1 MGRMA
6 QEEQRAG
13 RTSTEQP
20 TSHIA
25 DEHPKAP
32 TYPKRIKL
40 ALQGGGSHGAFTWGV
55 IDRLLEHGGFEVEAV
70 VGTSAGAVNAAVL
83 AYGLVTGGA
92 DGGRERLSDFWHR
105 AAAAGRFG
113 PLQPTPL
120 DRLFSLGNMNFS
132 PLWYLHDLLS
142 KIFSPY
148 EINPANLNPL
158 RNLLPDVIDFD
169 RLHASRNGPELF
181 VCATNVLNGRLRVF
195 HRPEITVDSIM
206 ASATLPHMFQAVEI
220 EGQYYWDG
228 GYCGNPPIFPLI
240 YMGGGRDILIV
251 QINPINIMKVPKTA
265 RAILDH
271 AATLSF
277 NSSLMREMR
286 VIKFIQDLIDCGD
299 LDGAKY
305 MRTLIHTIDAEKEL
319 AAFDVSSK
327 SNVDL
332 GFLLHLFALGR
343 AKADTF
349 IEAHYDDIGLRSS
362 TDISKKFL

>member
-1 MGRMA
+1 MPTRVVAAKPSIRAPAATGFVTVQVRLGWVGYGKEGMGRMA

-132 PLWYLHDLLS
+132 PL
-142 KIFSPY
+142 
-148 EINPANLNPL
+148 
-158 RNLLPDVIDFD
+158 
-169 RLHASRNGPELF
+169 
-181 VCATNVLNGRLRVF
+181 
-195 HRPEITVDSIM
+195 
-206 ASATLPHMFQAVEI
+206 
-220 EGQYYWDG
+220 
-228 GYCGNPPIFPLI
+228 
-240 YMGGGRDILIV
+240 
-251 QINPINIMKVPKTA
+251 
-265 RAILDH
+265 
-271 AATLSF
+271 
-277 NSSLMREMR
+277 
-286 VIKFIQDLIDCGD
+286 
-299 LDGAKY
+299 
-305 MRTLIHTIDAEKEL
+305 
-319 AAFDVSSK
+319 
-327 SNVDL
+327 
-332 GFLLHLFALGR
+332 
-343 AKADTF
+343 
-349 IEAHYDDIGLRSS
+349 
-362 TDISKKFL
+362 